1 MTDSNHQQLEAP
13 GQPPSPPH
21 TGHPAV
27 DDALEELANLGSA
40 PLDQHHD
47 QLAKAQEVLQET
59 LNRGDDERSDDDQ
72 PG

>member
-1 MTDSNHQQLEAP
+1 
-13 GQPPSPPH
+13 
-21 TGHPAV
+21 V
-27 DDALEELANLGSA
+27 DDALEELANFGSA

>member
-1 MTDSNHQQLEAP
+1 MTDSNHQQLEDP

-40 PLDQHHD
+40 PLEEHHD
-47 QLAKAQEVLQET
+47 RLAKAQEVLHET

>member
-1 MTDSNHQQLEAP
+1 VTDSNDQQLEDP
-13 GQPPSPPH
+13 GQPTSPPH

-27 DDALEELANLGSA
+27 DEALEELANLGSA
-40 PLDQHHD
+40 PLEEHHD

-59 LNRGDDERSDDDQ
+59 LNRGENERSDDDR

>member
-1 MTDSNHQQLEAP
+1 MTNSNHHQLEDV

-27 DDALEELANLGSA
+27 DDALEKLANLGSA
-40 PLDQHHD
+40 PLAEHHD

-59 LNRGDDERSDDDQ
+59 LNREENERSDDAH

>member
-1 MTDSNHQQLEAP
+1 MTDSNHQQLEDP
-13 GQPPSPPH
+13 GPPPSPPH

-27 DDALEELANLGSA
+27 DEALEELGNLGSV
-40 PLDQHHD
+40 PLDEHHD
-47 QLAKAQEVLQET
+47 QLASAQEVLQET